1 MQTET
6 TTQYYQTIHDL
17 PLNKFIDCDVD
28 GNLSALVISGYPTPE
43 QLGAAWNYILSQ
55 YSELVGTYEYKMYVE
70 LYREVN
76 ILRITLD
83 QIAIAVGGEVSGE
96 NGEKVPVI
104 GMLRLVYN
112 ESVAKTLNELLN
124 TKCRFNWADQKS
136 YHAEC
141 DKCIRRSKAIR
152 IKLDLKNLQFAAIE
166 KKNKAKKGEK
176 TDRQYYV
183 SVLVTLSDFAK
194 YRIEE
199 TIKMSEYCE
208 RIRRFSDY
216 CEQVKNRT

>member
-1 MQTET
+1 MTET
-6 TTQYYQTIHDL
+6 KAEYYQAIGNL

-28 GNLSALVISGYPTPE
+28 GNLSALIISGFPTPE
-43 QLGAAWNYILSQ
+43 QLKVAWDFILSE
-55 YSELVGTYEYKMYVE
+55 YTELVGTAEYRMYVE

-83 QIAIAVGGEVSGE
+83 QIAMAVGGEVSGE
-96 NGEKVPVI
+96 NGEKVKVI

-112 ESVAKTLNELLN
+112 ESVANTLNELLN

-141 DKCIRRSKAIR
+141 DKCIRRSKSIK
-152 IKLDLKNLQFAAIE
+152 IKLDLKNLHFAAIE
-166 KKNKAKKGEK
+166 KKNKARKGEK
-176 TDRQYYV
+176 MDRQYYV
-183 SVLVTLSDFAK
+183 SILVTLSDFAK